1 MQTKKEDRDEPK
13 QSSELFCEELKNKVG
28 SFQITKLT
36 NTRIKKM
43 NVEKILA
50 ISGKPGLYLLQI
62 QTRTGFVA
70 ESLTDG
76 KKITVSLRSNVSLL
90 SEISMYTY
98 EEEKP
103 LVEIMRAIA
112 IKENEGPA
120 ISHKEDNAKL
130 VAYFKGIVPNYDED
144 RVYASDIK
152 KVLNWYN
159 VLQAKG
165 MISKEEPKVDPSDS
179 ELAKQN
185 AEEVKEQ
192 VVQEVKEAKEKK
204 PKTKK

>member
-1 MQTKKEDRDEPK
+1 
-13 QSSELFCEELKNKVG
+13 
-28 SFQITKLT
+28 
-36 NTRIKKM
+36 M

-50 ISGKPGLYLLQI
+50 ISGQPGLYLLQI

-76 KKITVSLRSNVSLL
+76 KKINVSLRSNVSLL

-98 EEEKP
+98 EDEKP
-103 LVEIMRAIA
+103 LAEIMRAIA
-112 IKENEGPA
+112 VKENEGPA

-130 VAYFKGIVPNYDED
+130 IAYFKEVIPNYDED

-159 VLQAKG
+159 TLQAKG
-165 MISKEEPKVDPSDS
+165 LVSKDDPKSEEVI
-179 ELAKQN
+179 AN

-192 VVQEVKEAKEKK
+192 VVQEVKEKK
-204 PKTKK
+204 TKTKK